1 GQGAAGVVVSGGLGA
16 RRISDDDRGEALAG
30 QVRQVVRCNR
40 LDSLAA
46 VPTRVSRPGC
56 RQDCSGNEDLLECRD
71 RAWHGHPSGLACL
84 DRQNRQQLQSPDQ
97 PLRRCITDPAC
108 LQMTPS
114 PIPLLLLF
122 FAWQTAHL
130 ANACSPWAA
139 SAASAEWPVAITNPA
154 AIAVI
159 DNKSR
164 LRMINSVRG
173 FP

>member
-1 GQGAAGVVVSGGLGA
+1 MVVSCRLGA

-40 LDSLAA
+40 LDRLAGVA
-46 VPTRVSRPGC
+46 ARPGC

-97 PLRRCITDPAC
+97 PFRRCITDPGC
-108 LQMTPS
+108 LKMTPS
-114 PIPLLLLF
+114 QIPLLLLF

-130 ANACSPWAA
+130 ENACSPWAA
-139 SAASAEWPVAITNPA
+139 SAASAEWPVAITSPA
-154 AIAVI
+154 AIAII